1 MALGIFDSGVGG
13 LTVWQALQPTATQH
27 IIYFGDTIH
36 VPYGD
41 KTPDELFGYFQ
52 RIMAFFVQRQVSAVV
67 MACNTMSAVVMPR
80 IKEPPVPLINIIDA
94 AVTQA
99 LTVTKGRIG
108 VLATRA
114 TTESRAYPRAFHG
127 VDPSVEVVVQA
138 CPKLVPFIEAGYRTG
153 SIIEQ
158 AVKEYVVPL
167 LEAEVDTIILGCTH
181 YPFVLPEI
189 RRIVGP
195 HMPILDPAQQIRVV
209 VEDFLQGKGEC
220 QPGECKS
227 EFWVSGDPWKFRHLA
242 RAFTGL
248 DIPVVQR
255 YRPSGEGM

>member
-1 MALGIFDSGVGG
+1 M
-13 LTVWQALQPTATQH
+13 
-27 IIYFGDTIH
+27 
-36 VPYGD
+36 
-41 KTPDELFGYFQ
+41 
-52 RIMAFFVQRQVSAVV
+52 
-67 MACNTMSAVVMPR
+67 
-80 IKEPPVPLINIIDA
+80 
-94 AVTQA
+94 
-99 LTVTKGRIG
+99 
-108 VLATRA
+108 
-114 TTESRAYPRAFHG
+114 
-127 VDPSVEVVVQA
+127 EVVVQA

-209 VEDFLQGKGEC
+209 VEDFLTGKEC
-220 QPGECKS
+220 QRECKS
-227 EFWVSGDPWKFRHLA
+227 GFGSAVIRGSSSTWLGPLQDWSPY
-242 RAFTGL
+242 
-248 DIPVVQR
+248 VQR